1 MNRKIGMF
9 FLSVTLMVNDSYS
22 QEAFDAYGDD
32 TTEQLELTPS
42 DQLTLSHDDKADTHD
57 YEHTSDDLKQIA
69 EHEANNDLSKF
80 PEMLDEK
87 KPTMDEANSD
97 LIKSPEVFDEKKS
110 TIDALQPSINVSA
123 DSDSQ
128 AVEPEDDSVIEGI
141 DTVDLDQ
148 PQGNWLFKRI
158 WWERSEARYEKIK
171 KKIEEIFENR
181 MIFFEKRS
189 ELVKNILD
197 PFYLKIG
204 MGQGEFQAIL
214 EDYIHRLEAERE
226 KKGSL
231 TPQER
236 EMLTK
241 LDNEREALEQL
252 VVDVQAIGEVEN
264 RVDES
269 LSRLLEQLGAIRRY
283 DKQAWDAFK
292 EIARVVDDEKA
303 RQLYQVVDTALNNIK
318 DIGDY
323 LEHAFAAHFDQLIAT
338 AKEQTERVTTIVA
351 GLKEKGIDLK
361 KRIDQLI
368 NQQSATKK
376 EQEKKAQ
383 EKKVAKEEAPEEEQG
398 FLSSYILNPLATA
411 WDGVVWVVTWPYYAL
426 FVQKEEQLEAN
437 EE

>member
-22 QEAFDAYGDD
+22 QEVFDTHADD
-32 TTEQLELTPS
+32 TTEQLESTPS
-42 DQLTLSHDDKADTHD
+42 DQLTLSDDDQAYAHD
-57 YEHTSDDLKQIA
+57 YEHTPDDLKQIA
-69 EHEANNDLSKF
+69 EHEANTDLIKF

-87 KPTMDEANSD
+87 KPA
-97 LIKSPEVFDEKKS
+97 
-110 TIDALQPSINVSA
+110 IDALQPAMNVSA

-128 AVEPEDDSVIEGI
+128 ALEPEDDSVIEGI

-171 KKIEEIFENR
+171 RKTEEIFENR

-241 LDNEREALEQL
+241 LDSEREALEQL
-252 VVDVQAIGEVEN
+252 IVDVQAIGEVEN

-368 NQQSATKK
+368 NQQSAA
-376 EQEKKAQ
+376 KKAQ
-383 EKKVAKEEAPEEEQG
+383 EKKVEKEEEPEEEQG
-398 FLSSYILNPLATA
+398 FLSSYILSPLATA
-411 WDGVVWVVTWPYYAL
+411 WDGVVWAVTWPYYAL
-426 FVQKEEQLEAN
+426 FGQKEEPLEA
-437 EE
+437 EEE

>member
-1 MNRKIGMF
+1 MNKKLGMF
-9 FLSVTLMVNDSYS
+9 FLSVALMVNDSYS
-22 QEAFDAYGDD
+22 QDALDAPAQD
-32 TTEQLELTPS
+32 MLEQLELTPS
-42 DQLTLSHDDKADTHD
+42 DQSKLNTPSNTDSHE
-57 YEHTSDDLKQIA
+57 YEHTDDDLKRIA
-69 EHEANNDLSKF
+69 EHEANADLVAF
-80 PEMLDEK
+80 PEMLQTS
-87 KPTMDEANSD
+87 KPAINQPKPEHDAPKSD
-97 LIKSPEVFDEKKS
+97 KHQE
-110 TIDALQPSINVSA
+110 
-123 DSDSQ
+123 
-128 AVEPEDDSVIEGI
+128 EDTFGIEGI

-171 KKIEEIFENR
+171 KKIEEIFEHR
-181 MIFFEKRS
+181 MVFFEKRS

-214 EDYIHRLEAERE
+214 EEYIQRLETERE

-231 TPQER
+231 SPQER

-241 LDNEREALEQL
+241 LDKEREALEQL

-269 LSRLLEQLGAIRRY
+269 LSRMLEQLGTIRRY
-283 DKQAWDAFK
+283 DAQAWDAFK

-323 LEHAFAAHFDQLIAT
+323 LEHAFAAHFDQLITT
-338 AKEQTERVTTIVA
+338 AKEQTERVTILVA

-361 KRIDQLI
+361 KRIEQLT
-368 NQQSATKK
+368 NQQSEPKK
-376 EQEKKAQ
+376 NLEKKQ
-383 EKKVAKEEAPEEEQG
+383 EQQEELEDEQG
-398 FLSSYILNPLATA
+398 FFDSYILSPLSAA
-411 WDGVVWVVTWPYYAL
+411 WNGIVSVVAWPYYAL
-426 FVQKEEQLEAN
+426 FGQKEEALEP
-437 EE
+437 EDD